1 MFSEVMALAR
11 YHVMI
16 DQVRTTVSLAPVLA
30 ELLVLKLGAKPPTQ
44 AAHAALRSWLQ
55 AEIDRDPG
63 AVRYGRASQRL
74 AHQAVLKIAAS
85 ALISQRDDWLELK
98 RG

>member
-1 MFSEVMALAR
+1 MALAR

-16 DQVRTTVSLAPVLA
+16 DQVRTTVSLTPVLA
-30 ELLVLKLGAKPPTQ
+30 ELLALKLGTMPQTQ
-44 AAHAALRSWLQ
+44 AARAALCSWVQ

-74 AHQAVLKIAAS
+74 AHQAILTVAAPS
-85 ALISQRDDWLELK
+85 LISKRDDWMEQK

>member
-1 MFSEVMALAR
+1 MALAR

-16 DQVRTTVSLAPVLA
+16 DQVRTTVSLTPVLA
-30 ELLVLKLGAKPPTQ
+30 ELLALKLGTMPQTQ
-44 AAHAALRSWLQ
+44 AARAALCSWLQ

-63 AVRYGRASQRL
+63 AVRYG
-74 AHQAVLKIAAS
+74 QAILTVAAPS
-85 ALISQRDDWLELK
+85 LISKRDDWMEQK